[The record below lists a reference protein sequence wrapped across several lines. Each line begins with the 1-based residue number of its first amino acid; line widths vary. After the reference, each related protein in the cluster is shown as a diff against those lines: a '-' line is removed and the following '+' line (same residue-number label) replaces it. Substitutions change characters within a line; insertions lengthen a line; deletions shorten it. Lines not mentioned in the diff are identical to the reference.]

1 MKVRLLTVKFSPNPG
16 DALFGAMAGVGAPDP
31 RVVAHHG

>member
-1 MKVRLLTVKFSPNPG
+1 MTVRLLNVKFSPNLG
-16 DALFGAMAGVGAPDP
+16 DVLAGVGAPGL

>member
-1 MKVRLLTVKFSPNPG
+1 MKVRLLKVKFSPNLG
-16 DALFGAMAGVGAPDP
+16 DGLAGVGAPDL